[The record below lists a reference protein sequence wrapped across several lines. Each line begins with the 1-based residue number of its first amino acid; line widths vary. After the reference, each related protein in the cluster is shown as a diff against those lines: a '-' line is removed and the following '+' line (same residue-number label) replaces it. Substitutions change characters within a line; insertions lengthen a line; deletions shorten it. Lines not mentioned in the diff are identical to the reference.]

1 MNLLRVGKLEFEGI
15 GDFVVKSHEWMYG
28 IDKYIHPDSE
38 IKINTVMIVLMILF
52 VFKSMGVLYGFFE
65 DKKEEK
71 ELNVS
76 EGEGSKR
83 RNTFQKVFKLVMVCL
98 ITVYTYMWVAF
109 LLNYTVLGDIYTV
122 EYELIGEVESL
133 QEEGFSI
140 GGKDE
145 VIFTRMTINGK
156 DVSVLFDFGSLK
168 KELIGGERIKFS
180 NGDKVRITK
189 EVSINGIKNGEE
201 SITNVEDIIWEEKI
215 GVNVHESDV
224 EIIK

>member
-1 MNLLRVGKLEFEGI
+1 MNLLRVGKLEFEGVV
-15 GDFVVKSHEWMYG
+15 DFVVKSHEWMYG

-38 IKINTVMIVLMILF
+38 IKINTVMIELMLVF
-52 VFKSMGVLYGFFE
+52 VFKFMGVLYRFFE
-65 DKKEEK
+65 DEKEEK
-71 ELNVS
+71 ELNVF
-76 EGEGSKR
+76 EGEGSKIR
-83 RNTFQKVFKLVMVCL
+83 DTFQKVFKLVMVCL
-98 ITVYTYMWVAF
+98 ITVYTYMWAAF

-145 VIFTRMTINGK
+145 VFFTRMTVNGK
-156 DVSVLFDFGSLK
+156 DVNVLFDFGSLK

-189 EVSINGIKNGEE
+189 EVSIIGIKNGEE
-201 SITNVEDIIWEEKI
+201 PITNVEDIIWEEKI